1 MQLSLD
7 WTTFLSTYW
16 QKRPTV
22 IRQAFPHFVD
32 PLEPEELAGL
42 AMEEEID
49 SRIVSRLPA
58 GWSVEHG
65 PFSDFASRQESGW
78 TLLVQAVDHWHPE
91 AAALLEPFRVLPNW
105 RLDDLMISYSL
116 PDGGVGPHTDQYDVF
131 IIQGMGRRRWRVGER
146 ADLKICRPH
155 PDLLQVEEFESII
168 DVEMLP
174 GDILYIPPGFPHDGY
189 AIESSLN
196 YSVGFR
202 APNQR
207 DLFSALA
214 DHLVAEDQG
223 NLRYADPHLCV
234 TQTPGAISVTE
245 REQLVA
251 LMLRQLQQSNQ
262 QHQWLGRALSQQ
274 QHTID
279 LQPADPPYEP
289 ENITESLQQGDSLCR
304 LGGLKAIY
312 FADEPLH
319 CYLAGEHQQ
328 APAGA
333 ESLVELL
340 CNNTRLSFWQL
351 EEHLDKSNHLEW
363 LTQLINDGYW
373 YFDSDWSE

>member
-189 AIESSLN
+189 AIEPSLN

-279 LQPADPPYEP
+279 LQPADPPYAP

>member
-116 PDGGVGPHTDQYDVF
+116 PNGGVGPHTDQYDVF

-234 TQTPGAISVTE
+234 TQNPGAISVTE

-312 FADEPLH
+312 FADDPLH